1 MINFLYLKL
10 TNVNKSCE
18 ILGSHSGTAE
28 DSDLFL
34 YEAVCLG

>member
-1 MINFLYLKL
+1 MINFHYLEL

-28 DSDLFL
+28 DSDLL
-34 YEAVCLG
+34 LCDVLSLS